1 MIILSPEEEEEIAAQ
16 LAGPGWYNAVG
27 EILAQDGPPRIIP
40 TTDWRY
46 TWVNSVL
53 RRLEATIPVLTNE
66 PKTYP
71 QWSEEPQD
79 FPPMPPPAEYPL
91 RPRPRASEYLR
102 WFCESICE
110 REVQPMPHAIPGP
123 PYSLMVVDKPDA
135 SNAFSYGFGPD
146 GGGGLVVYSG
156 FLNDVLS
163 RTPPS
168 EIFSS
173 PPVEERSWW
182 SRVLGNI
189 FSTQPPPPPHPTPTP
204 EQTTE
209 LAILLAHELS
219 HLILSHHLESLS
231 SATVIVPGTISI
243 LTDVVRVLIF
253 PITMLF
259 GPFVND
265 AVAQLGKVG
274 SGELVKVGEYCTS
287 MKQEIEADVVSAR
300 YVSCMT
306 FHFIS
311 SYTA

>member
-231 SATVIVPGTISI
+231 SATVIIPGTISI

-274 SGELVKVGEYCTS
+274 SGELIKVGEYCTS

-300 YVSCMT
+300 YVSCMIP
-306 FHFIS
+306 HFIS